1 MTANRTQADR
11 SVRLETAC
19 DDSGRPCRETR
30 TAPQSSR
37 GAGWPIVVGVPS
49 RNEAVTVGAV
59 VTAAI
64 EGLRAIGADSHAL
77 LVNADN
83 GSSDG
88 TPATFASACQDIA
101 HECLAVPADGSGKGS
116 NVLAILRV
124 AESIG
129 AGSVLLLDADV
140 RTVEPGW
147 VGAMLKAVAGDGP
160 VLAAPIYRRN
170 RMEGNTTNHVV
181 SPLMSAVFGVRVEQP
196 IAGDFAFNAAFVRA
210 VLERPV
216 PDSAQLYGI
225 DVHLTG
231 MAAREC
237 WPIVQVPLGRKL
249 HNPGFPKILYGSQQ
263 VIDSLLHAI
272 ALLRRPRP
280 YIESTAAPRRTVDAE
295 IVAPSSGLVA
305 AAIAKAARYLD
316 VNSGGIAE
324 LFPTVKDLP
333 GAEWGLRLDE
343 WSWAQILADAMAAM
357 AADTLPLLRDHLV
370 ALYLSRVMTYWE
382 QIEGRSPEAID
393 DLLDRQTAAV
403 IEAVRGRGITLPG
416 AAMPP
421 GFDPGYWAET
431 AQ

>member
-1 MTANRTQADR
+1 MRSDPPLKVATPPGRSADR
-11 SVRLETAC
+11 
-19 DDSGRPCRETR
+19 
-30 TAPQSSR
+30 
-37 GAGWPIVVGVPS
+37 PIVVGVPS
-49 RNEAVTVGAV
+49 RNEATTIAV
-59 VTAAI
+59 VVAAAV
-64 EGLRAIGADSHAL
+64 EGLHAIGAHGHAL

-83 GSSDG
+83 GSRDG
-88 TPATFASACQDIA
+88 TPAAFASACQDIA
-101 HECLAVPADGSGKGS
+101 HECMTVPAQGSGKGS

-124 AESIG
+124 AESVG
-129 AGSVLLLDADV
+129 AESVLLLDADV

-147 VGAMLKAVAGDGP
+147 VGAMLEAVAGDAP

-210 VLERPV
+210 CLERPV

-225 DVHLTG
+225 DVHLTS

-280 YIESTAAPRRTVDAE
+280 YIEPTAAPRRTVDSE
-295 IVAPSSGLVA
+295 ISVPDRGLVA
-305 AAIAKAARYLD
+305 AVIAKAARYLN
-316 VNSGGIAE
+316 VNAGAIAE
-324 LFPTVKDLP
+324 LFPTVKELP
-333 GAEWGLRLDE
+333 GTEWGLRIDE
-343 WSWAQILADAMAAM
+343 WTWAQILADAMAALG
-357 AADTLPLLRDHLV
+357 AETLALVRDHLV

-382 QIEGRSPEAID
+382 QIEGRGPEAID

-416 AAMPP
+416 AAMPLD
-421 GFDPGYWAET
+421 FAPGYWAET
-431 AQ
+431 AR